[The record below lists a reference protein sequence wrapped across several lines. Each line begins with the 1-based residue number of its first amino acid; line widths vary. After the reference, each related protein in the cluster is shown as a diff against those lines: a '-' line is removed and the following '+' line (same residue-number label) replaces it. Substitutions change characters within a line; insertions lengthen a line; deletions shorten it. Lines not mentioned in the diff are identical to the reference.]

1 MSLLVVSQQWICI
14 QLLFV
19 HEMSAVGYI
28 LIINTCGL
36 ATMSMEVL
44 YFISTDEAMS
54 VNVLNYVYI
63 S

>member
-1 MSLLVVSQQWICI
+1 MSLLVVSQQWFRI
-14 QLLFV
+14 QLLFG
-19 HEMSAVGYI
+19 HEMSAVGNI

>member
-1 MSLLVVSQQWICI
+1 
-14 QLLFV
+14 
-19 HEMSAVGYI
+19 MSAVGNI
-28 LIINTCGL
+28 LIINTHGL